1 MAVYHVDAALDVLID
16 ARDADAAA
24 EKFYE
29 VFGRDDRSFLSE
41 PEVTV
46 LGIYEI
52 EQP

>member
-1 MAVYHVDAALDVLID
+1 MALYHIDAAIDVLVD

-29 VFGRDDRSFLSE
+29 VYGRDDRSFEAE
-41 PEVTV
+41 PEVSV